1 MARAQCRLSR
11 AHGTIPSILLYVLFF
26 LPTSINAAWLS
37 IASGLG
43 VLIVPL
49 SYGHTAHLEAA
60 AAVTAA
66 VATAA
71 GNCATHARTGM
82 SILSK
87 TYQCFLLA
95 VTTVLALWHRMN
107 AMCQFT

>member
-1 MARAQCRLSR
+1 MCCRLTRNQAAS
-11 AHGTIPSILLYVLFF
+11 PSILLYVLFF

-71 GNCATHARTGM
+71 GMAHAGM
-82 SILSK
+82 DDL
-87 TYQCFLLA
+87 CPMC
-95 VTTVLALWHRMN
+95 LWVY
-107 AMCQFT
+107 AG

>member
-1 MARAQCRLSR
+1 MILRYKTAKKTVPTGYRLNRGQASLPR
-11 AHGTIPSILLYVLFF
+11 ILLYVLFF
-26 LPTSINAAWLS
+26 VPTSINAAWLS

-71 GNCATHARTGM
+71 GMSCAVSLCR
-82 SILSK
+82 
-87 TYQCFLLA
+87 F
-95 VTTVLALWHRMN
+95 
-107 AMCQFT
+107 MCMFDFQLPSF

>member
-1 MARAQCRLSR
+1 MLTGCRLNRGQASL
-11 AHGTIPSILLYVLFF
+11 PSVLLYVLFF

-37 IASGLG
+37 VASGLG

-71 GNCATHARTGM
+71 GM
-82 SILSK
+82 SCVVSCVKL
-87 TYQCFLLA
+87 
-95 VTTVLALWHRMN
+95 
-107 AMCQFT
+107 MCMYKSQLPNF